1 MPVMIVLFRTYR
13 LLSIRDLPSATAR
26 SRLYRTSRRAKSSSP
41 SSAQESQLSASSK
54 AHLTTPNSSA
64 KAPTRLE
71 NVEATLIDIPTSL
84 WYQRLGPVTHFF
96 RWFHRTQEKRP
107 YTVQIST
114 SLTVYFFGDLLAQ
127 DIGDEDYDP
136 KRTLRMLAIGAIA
149 SVPGYKWL
157 SEVCLLRPIH

>member
-1 MPVMIVLFRTYR
+1 MTILLRTYR
-13 LLSIRDLPSATAR
+13 LLGIRDLPSTAR
-26 SRLYRTSRRAKSSSP
+26 SRLCRPTRHAKSSTR
-41 SSAQESQLSASSK
+41 SSKPEPPLSASKGNSK
-54 AHLTTPNSSA
+54 APKSSA
-64 KAPTRLE
+64 KLMTLE
-71 NVEATLIDIPTSL
+71 NVEATPIDIPTSL
-84 WYQRLGPVTHFF
+84 WYQRLGPVTNFF

-127 DIGDEDYDP
+127 DIGGEDYDP

-157 SEVCLLRPIH
+157 CHFRLLPHTH